1 MANAQT
7 KIKLENANGTTA
19 WVDSDRV
26 KNLVANGWNVVDDQQ
41 PEQPATATATP
52 EMKTQPLWVGPSR
65 GLFLAF
71 ISLANRAEGVDV
83 DELTSVLGVS
93 KETVYLTA
101 GEMMKAHYLTKVR
114 HPVDG
119 RKSVYIAIAMPSI
132 WSEGEVS
139 AIIKAYKER
148 IKAQE
153 DDDSGEL
160 PLMRK
165 KPEAPT
171 ECAMARALANTKP
184 ILIGSVPAYKEMLDF
199 IVKAPTD
206 HTTRE
211 LSEIIDEF
219 IEFLQRRIVSARHDC
234 PLCRARGSIE
244 NVHNAVH
251 CVKCNKT
258 IDGFGSFDENFK
270 ALLQIARARRED

>member
-1 MANAQT
+1 MANNTEDKVQM
-7 KIKLENANGTTA
+7 KNANGTTA
-19 WVDSDRV
+19 WVSPDRV
-26 KNLVANGWNVVDDQQ
+26 KNLIANGWTVVDDDTAT
-41 PEQPATATATP
+41 EQTATA
-52 EMKTQPLWVGPSR
+52 EVEVKTQPPWVGHSR
-65 GLFLAF
+65 GLFLAI
-71 ISLANRAEGVDV
+71 ISFASRAEGVDV
-83 DELTSVLGVS
+83 DELTSTLGVS

-171 ECAMARALANTKP
+171 ECAMAKAMANTRA
-184 ILIGSVPAYKEMLDF
+184 ILYQDVPAYKEMLDF

-219 IEFLQRRIVSARHDC
+219 IELLQRRIVSARHDC